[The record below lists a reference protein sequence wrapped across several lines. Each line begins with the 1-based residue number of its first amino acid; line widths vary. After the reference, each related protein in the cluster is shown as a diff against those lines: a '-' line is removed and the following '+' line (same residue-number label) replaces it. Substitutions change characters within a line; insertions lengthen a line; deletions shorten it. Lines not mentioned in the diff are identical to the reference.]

1 METISQESPQL
12 STKDIILRYGLI
24 GAGVSILIT
33 TLLYVIDYT
42 MLFGGFAYIGI
53 VSIIII
59 GILAALHKK
68 RSNNG
73 IISYGE
79 SVSLS
84 IGSFAVSEG
93 LATVFG
99 ILLYLVIDT
108 SLVAK
113 MKNLQMDKM
122 DKLLSSGALNKE
134 QYKVA
139 TASIE
144 KIDTNSI
151 LFYSLGGFL
160 VFTILVLIIYLITS
174 IFIKN
179 ESPFKNN
186 SI

>member
-1 METISQESPQL
+1 METILPEDTQL

-24 GAGVSILIT
+24 GGGVSILVT
-33 TLLYVIDYT
+33 TILYIIDFSL
-42 MLFGGFAYIGI
+42 LFGGFVYIGV

-68 RSNNG
+68 RVNSG
-73 IISYGE
+73 FITYGE
-79 SVSLS
+79 TVAVS
-84 IGSFAVSEG
+84 IGSFSVSQA

-99 ILLYLVIDT
+99 ILLYLVIDP
-108 SLVAK
+108 SLVVK
-113 MKNLQMDKM
+113 MKNVQMDKM
-122 DKLLSSGALNKE
+122 DKLLSSGTFNKE
-134 QYKVA
+134 QYKAA

-144 KIDTNSI
+144 KIDSNSV

-160 VFTILVLIIYLITS
+160 VFAILVLIIYLITS